1 MKNIIVLVDFSATAD
16 NALDQ
21 AIAVSD
27 SESSITVC
35 HVKGLSS
42 EESHESEMAEIG
54 IWATD
59 ATARLLG
66 FDIIFYAKVG
76 DGLHWV
82 HYPALFDNALL
93 SNRSLFI

>member
-42 EESHESEMAEIG
+42 EESHESEMA
-54 IWATD
+54 D
-59 ATARLLG
+59 YLN
-66 FDIIFYAKVG
+66 KVTHA
-76 DGLHWV
+76 GLKG
-82 HYPALFDNALL
+82 NALIL
-93 SNRSLFI
+93 EGSFLAEVSSYVEKNRPDLRHFQSRF